1 MANDEIAD
9 RDGGGSSTDDA
20 SLTSIDFG
28 AFLTDSSSLKGVDF
42 RSASGINVFRV
53 AQAAIG
59 AIVFA
64 WAWGV
69 NALIAAVSESYA
81 RLVDGIGDF
90 IGTGLIEATLGVGI
104 TAIEGV
110 WTFAFS
116 EFGVLSYPVALVTVL
131 ATLYVAE
138 RGITT
143 AQEVLR

>member
-1 MANDEIAD
+1 VANDEPVD
-9 RDGGGSSTDDA
+9 SGGGGGDTEDA

-28 AFLTDSSSLKGVDF
+28 AFLTDSSSLEGVDF
-42 RSASGINVFRV
+42 RSASGINVLRV

-59 AIVFA
+59 AVVFA

-69 NALIAAVSESYA
+69 NALVAAVSESYT
-81 RLVDGIGDF
+81 RLIDGIGDF

-143 AQEVLR
+143 AQEVLF